1 MELQQ
6 FVKEALTQ
14 ITLGVKE
21 AQADIRDAGGC
32 LNPAVRISHQPSQSH
47 VSSLSDGQNIYTVDF
62 DIAISVTENSDT
74 SADGKLTVASVLSF
88 GGGASSSESNSTLS
102 KIAFK
107 VPLALPVDPVSS
119 QKLKTEDLENQKA
132 MDKFINQSCDSGW
145 KT

>member
-74 SADGKLTVASVLSF
+74 
-88 GGGASSSESNSTLS
+88 
-102 KIAFK
+102 
-107 VPLALPVDPVSS
+107 
-119 QKLKTEDLENQKA
+119 
-132 MDKFINQSCDSGW
+132 
-145 KT
+145 

>member
-1 MELQQ
+1 
-6 FVKEALTQ
+6 
-14 ITLGVKE
+14 
-21 AQADIRDAGGC
+21 
-32 LNPAVRISHQPSQSH
+32 ISHQPSQSH

-132 MDKFINQSCDSGW
+132 MDKFINQSRDSGW
-145 KT
+145 

>member
-6 FVKEALTQ
+6 FVKEALIQ
-14 ITLGVKE
+14 ITQGVRE
-21 AQADIRDAGGC
+21 AQSEIRQAGGS
-32 LNPAVRISHQPSQSH
+32 LNPAIRISPKSSESH

-62 DIAISVTENSDT
+62 DIAISVAENSDT

-107 VPLALPVDPVSS
+107 VPLALPVDPESS
-119 QKLKTEDLENQKA
+119 QRLKEQDLQNQRE
-132 MDKFINQSCDSGW
+132 MDRLNNQTYDTGW
-145 KT
+145 